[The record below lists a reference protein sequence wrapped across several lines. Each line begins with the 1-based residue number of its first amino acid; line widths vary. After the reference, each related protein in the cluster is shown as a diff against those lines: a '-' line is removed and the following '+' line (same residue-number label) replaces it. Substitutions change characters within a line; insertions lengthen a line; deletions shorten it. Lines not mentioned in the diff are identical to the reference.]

1 MIGYECVRSKSSTTT
16 AFVARGTC
24 ATSEFIYSNED
35 GVCTNASGSESCDR
49 NPVASECFICSW
61 IESIHSTI
69 FMDEATTTSMLIP
82 ERVFKHF
89 WHQASHKFLTRRLDP
104 NHLLALVSSAFL
116 VVSPITIYF
125 RLWKNNVQ
133 IYLSFTHFSI
143 ICNNVSATQQCIT
156 VWISHRYSYSSLTLF
171 FTGYVCIWCTTFFL
185 PAFT

>member
-24 ATSEFIYSNED
+24 ATSEFIYPNED

-82 ERVFKHF
+82 ERVLKHF
-89 WHQASHKFLTRRLDP
+89 WHQASHKFSTHRLGP
-104 NHLLALVSSAFL
+104 NHLLVLVSSAFL
-116 VVSPITIYF
+116 VVSSIKIYSG
-125 RLWKNNVQ
+125 
-133 IYLSFTHFSI
+133 LSKIMFESTSVSRTSRSSVTMSQQL
-143 ICNNVSATQQCIT
+143 NNVSPFGSPIDIHT
-156 VWISHRYSYSSLTLF
+156 VR
-171 FTGYVCIWCTTFFL
+171 
-185 PAFT
+185 